1 MNPTIDLINEYNSK
15 AMEAMRAFG
24 DLNVATAQQ
33 FINKQVELT
42 NTIVEASLATSKDI
56 SAAKSPVDALQA
68 SSALVQNLTDT
79 VTGYVKESAA
89 DAVKTRDE
97 LKVAIDEAVKLNTE
111 FAGKAFE
118 NGVETVK
125 KTAKKAA

>member
-42 NTIVEASLATSKDI
+42 NTIVAASLATSKEI
-56 SAAKSPVDALQA
+56 SAAKSPVDAMQA